1 MKTKMSLGKILSF
14 GMAAVTSNMVNQF
27 NSLFLL
33 VFFTDALRINPLLA
47 GTIYTA
53 VGWLSAGSDTVVGI
67 VSDRTGYYKR
77 WVFWGTAV
85 ASVLFFLVYVTF
97 DASQSVKTIYASG
110 MFLLFTFATSCFII
124 PYNAMTSALTTDG
137 ETRTKLN
144 AARFAFLTIP
154 SIAISVVTPY
164 LSGGQSDNTYFI
176 AAFIFGI
183 IAFAFVLP
191 TAIWVEEPKV
201 PVEAGKKQSLKA
213 SLKSIAG
220 NKQLLLIGGTY
231 FIYALG
237 FYIYMSTMNYFF
249 QYNYGSMTMMSRIL
263 FMNAPLSLVVSLSV
277 PFVIKALGKKR
288 SLVVSALVFGAAM
301 LMIMSFPTNGV
312 IVFAGNFV
320 ALFLLNLMSP
330 MLTIMMMDAI
340 DYGVWQTGENV
351 RAASFAAISVMGR
364 FATGLSGTIIGVCL
378 TAFGYVA
385 NAEQTARALFG
396 IRISYC
402 LVPVILFI
410 CIAIAIGF
418 GWKLSEKR
426 MDEIAA
432 DLESRAN
439 SATEK

>member
-1 MKTKMSLGKILSF
+1 MKTKMKLGKILSF

-33 VFFTDALRINPLLA
+33 VFLTDALGINPLLA
-47 GTIYTA
+47 GTAYTA

-67 VSDRTGYYKR
+67 VSDRTGHYKR
-77 WVFWGTAV
+77 WVFWGTAIS
-85 ASVLFFLVYVTF
+85 SVLFCLVYVNLDIPQTL
-97 DASQSVKTIYASG
+97 KTVYAFT
-110 MFLLFTFATSCFII
+110 MFLLFTFVTSCYII

-144 AARFAFLTIP
+144 ASRFAFLTIP
-154 SIAISVVTPY
+154 AIAISIVTPY
-164 LSGGQSDNTYFI
+164 LSGGQTNGTYTI
-176 AAFIFGI
+176 AAIIFGI

-191 TAIWVEEPKV
+191 CAIFVEEPEM
-201 PVEAGKKQSLKA
+201 PVEAGKKQTLKA
-213 SLKSIAG
+213 SLKSIVG

-231 FIYALG
+231 FVYALG

-249 QYNYGSMTMMSRIL
+249 QYNYGSMTMMSKVL
-263 FMNAPLSLVVSLSV
+263 LMNAPLSLVVSLSV
-277 PFVIKALGKKR
+277 PFVIKALGKKK
-288 SLVVSALVFGAAM
+288 SLVVSALVFAAAM
-301 LMIMSFPTNGV
+301 LMIMMFPTNGI

-351 RAASFAAISVMGR
+351 RAVSFAGISVMGR
-364 FATGLSGTIIGVCL
+364 VATGLSGTVIGVCL

-385 NAEQTARALFG
+385 NAQQTQKALLG

-402 LVPVILFI
+402 LVPVLLFI
-410 CIAIAIGF
+410 CISIAIGI
-418 GWKLSEKR
+418 GWKLSEKK
-426 MDEIAA
+426 MEEIAT
-432 DLESRAN
+432 DLELRKN
-439 SATEK
+439 